1 LCLGGMA
8 APVNEGG
15 KWLERIAQKT
25 NIPPWAHKLY
35 PGFLVALSI
44 VMLVVSARFLAAN
57 TAFLQ
62 AYQLAKDK
70 KTLTEIMEKLDIAL
84 NYRTNHPDYTLFKV
98 EVLNQ
103 AYAQTKDEKYFEQAV
118 AAIDELRKAEPYNRL
133 AFEQKFYQMLTKDK
147 LAEALQLVDE
157 NIANFAWDINMS
169 EKQISLNFDLGNRAR
184 MEQNYETMD
193 RYWNTAFEIYNDIQR
208 KEQQLSLL
216 PKEQLQG
223 RPFHLTPISALVLGQ
238 IEYIRGR
245 YASAE
250 KLLGGAVSDQLG
262 DPTNREI
269 ARWYLASL
277 QKQGKNDTDLYDK
290 LISADAAEAQ
300 QITALLNA
308 NFLPDQTR

>member
-1 LCLGGMA
+1 
-8 APVNEGG
+8 
-15 KWLERIAQKT
+15 
-25 NIPPWAHKLY
+25 
-35 PGFLVALSI
+35 
-44 VMLVVSARFLAAN
+44 
-57 TAFLQ
+57 
-62 AYQLAKDK
+62 
-70 KTLTEIMEKLDIAL
+70 
-84 NYRTNHPDYTLFKV
+84 
-98 EVLNQ
+98 
-103 AYAQTKDEKYFEQAV
+103 
-118 AAIDELRKAEPYNRL
+118 
-133 AFEQKFYQMLTKDK
+133 
-147 LAEALQLVDE
+147 
-157 NIANFAWDINMS
+157 
-169 EKQISLNFDLGNRAR
+169 

-238 IEYIRGR
+238 IEYIRGQ

-250 KLLGGAVSDQLG
+250 KLLGGAISDQLG